1 MTENY
6 RRPTAE
12 AIAALK
18 AIDRQVGTMRSH
30 ELVEDVE
37 DVGGVPAGVTA
48 TSYDPAFVVVP
59 WGSFGLPSRAEVYGD
74 EDGAS

>member
-18 AIDRQVGTMRSH
+18 AIDRRVGTMRSH
-30 ELVEDVE
+30 ELVEDV
-37 DVGGVPAGVTA
+37 DGVPAGVTA

-59 WGSFGLPSRAEVYGD
+59 WGSFGLPSRAEVYGP
-74 EDGAS
+74 EDGAA